1 VVLLD
6 VASGVEAEGAIE
18 EPEASGADIAGAVED
33 EDEDEE
39 EASGAEAAGAIEL
52 EESGAEAEEEA
63 SGAEAAGAI
72 DAPEESVMAGAL
84 AESVICWVGAVGVF
98 VLLSVVVVVGV
109 ASATVV

>member
-18 EPEASGADIAGAVED
+18 EPEASGADIAGAV